1 MLRDAVWLWTTVEP
15 YRSHRAANI
24 AWRLLPALDND
35 RCRLFYRDGR
45 LVGLVTWAFMTAEE
59 FETRRYS
66 GSEVFAREVGER
78 LVFVDMIAPGGRND
92 VLWMCRELRRQFRR
106 QYPDVERVW
115 AHRGPRTG
123 VFPNKGG

>member
-1 MLRDAVWLWTTVEP
+1 
-15 YRSHRAANI
+15 
-24 AWRLLPALDND
+24 
-35 RCRLFYRDGR
+35 
-45 LVGLVTWAFMTAEE
+45 MTAEE